1 MVLRRDPG
9 PQRRVP
15 PAHLM
20 PDRRILIAAARETLP
35 FAWFGANEIYLAV
48 GGWRAARRSAR

>member
-1 MVLRRDPG
+1 
-9 PQRRVP
+9 
-15 PAHLM
+15 M